1 MLTPSTIFM
10 MSPDNSCVDIPTVQS
25 KQRSNPNINHP
36 IYFSSTLLR
45 LTVIPDN
52 LKEFNKNDTYYIVCA
67 AGSRSAKVVS
77 YLEEQG
83 VHAVNV
89 EGGMNAWGDEGT
101 VIDNI

>member
-1 MLTPSTIFM
+1 MTDDYIGYFKFYF
-10 MSPDNSCVDIPTVQS
+10 DHYVDGEVVEHYRIDLGDGEEVNE
-25 KQRSNPNINHP
+25 R
-36 IYFSSTLLR
+36 
-45 LTVIPDN
+45 
-52 LKEFNKNDTYYIVCA
+52 EF
-67 AGSRSAKVVS
+67 S

>member
-1 MLTPSTIFM
+1 MCSGHA
-10 MSPDNSCVDIPTVQS
+10 V
-25 KQRSNPNINHP
+25 
-36 IYFSSTLLR
+36 
-45 LTVIPDN
+45 
-52 LKEFNKNDTYYIVCA
+52 LK
-67 AGSRSAKVVS
+67 VS

>member
-1 MLTPSTIFM
+1 M
-10 MSPDNSCVDIPTVQS
+10 DE
-25 KQRSNPNINHP
+25 
-36 IYFSSTLLR
+36 
-45 LTVIPDN
+45 IPDN
-52 LKEFNKNDTYYIVCA
+52 LKEFNKMTRIILCVQR
-67 AGSRSAKVVS
+67 SRSKVVS

>member
-1 MLTPSTIFM
+1 M
-10 MSPDNSCVDIPTVQS
+10 DE
-25 KQRSNPNINHP
+25 
-36 IYFSSTLLR
+36 
-45 LTVIPDN
+45 IPDN
-52 LKEFNKNDTYYIVCA
+52 LKEFNKMTRIILCVQR
-67 AGSRSAKVVS
+67 SRSAKVVS

>member
-1 MLTPSTIFM
+1 MTRIIL
-10 MSPDNSCVDIPTVQS
+10 CV
-25 KQRSNPNINHP
+25 QRGHAV
-36 IYFSSTLLR
+36 L
-45 LTVIPDN
+45 
-52 LKEFNKNDTYYIVCA
+52 
-67 AGSRSAKVVS
+67 KVVS

>member
-1 MLTPSTIFM
+1 M
-10 MSPDNSCVDIPTVQS
+10 
-25 KQRSNPNINHP
+25 
-36 IYFSSTLLR
+36 
-45 LTVIPDN
+45 
-52 LKEFNKNDTYYIVCA
+52 KEFNKNDTYYIVCA

>member
-1 MLTPSTIFM
+1 MIRII
-10 MSPDNSCVDIPTVQS
+10 CVCS
-25 KQRSNPNINHP
+25 
-36 IYFSSTLLR
+36 
-45 LTVIPDN
+45 
-52 LKEFNKNDTYYIVCA
+52 
-67 AGSRSAKVVS
+67 GSRSAKVVS